1 MSNLPLHL
9 SPRPVRATSARLRA
23 SQAADLR
30 RNGVL
35 LGGCAAIL
43 ALALLIGVLT
53 DGWVLT
59 WGGFEP
65 LPPLPAETVETV
77 PCGNYC
83 GTDAGLVP

>member
-23 SQAADLR
+23 SQAADDLR

-53 DGWVLT
+53 EGWVMT
-59 WGGFEP
+59 WHGFIPVEP
-65 LPPLPAETVETV
+65 LETVETV
-77 PCGNYC
+77 PCGDYC